1 MVAGLNLQLGFVR
14 TQNMAI
20 GLNLCLG
27 SQSICIVGVGFPT
40 TGDPLLGNL
49 SALLFTQTPLF
60 TSQSRSFSIS
70 EWFLFS
76 LNVLPRI
83 ANPILLILVS
93 YL

>member
-1 MVAGLNLQLGFVR
+1 MVVGLNLQLGFVR

-49 SALLFTQTPLF
+49 SALLFT
-60 TSQSRSFSIS
+60 
-70 EWFLFS
+70 
-76 LNVLPRI
+76 
-83 ANPILLILVS
+83 
-93 YL
+93 

>member
-1 MVAGLNLQLGFVR
+1 MRTQSMVVGLNLQLGFVR
-14 TQNMAI
+14 TQNMAV

-40 TGDPLLGNL
+40 TGDPLLSNL

-70 EWFLFS
+70 E
-76 LNVLPRI
+76 
-83 ANPILLILVS
+83 
-93 YL
+93 